1 MMDTSVKKELMGF
14 RSVDLLG
21 MLICLPSVF
30 KIFVISNFSWDSHLE
45 QM

>member
-30 KIFVISNFSWDSHLE
+30 KIFAISNFSWDPHLE